1 MNWNCKKKIYII
13 FLLISKLIYLKT
25 FCFKDAVKVS
35 QYIIKNENDYIEK
48 ILEKNIFSNYNSTFC
63 LLQQISEDNPQQYFI
78 FGIKFDDIYIPLPD
92 EEIENKTIFFIY
104 EKTYLFISNEAL
116 CSLFKKMFQF
126 ILNYKKLIFY
136 QNLSDYDCLLDN
148 ELIANFVQKNDE
160 SVRNYYC

>member
-1 MNWNCKKKIYII
+1 MNQNCKKKIYII

-63 LLQQISEDNPQQYFI
+63 LLQQISTDNPEQYFI
-78 FGIKFDDIYIPLPD
+78 LGIKFDDIYIPP
-92 EEIENKTIFFIY
+92 IENENADSIKFFIY

-116 CSLFKKMFQF
+116 CKLFLDIFQF
-126 ILNYKKLIFY
+126 ILNYKKLNFF
-136 QNLSDYDCLLDN
+136 QNLADFDSLFNNQIISTFN
-148 ELIANFVQKNDE
+148 EANQEN
-160 SVRNYYC
+160 VRNLL